1 MKLHTHTHAH
11 TQNEIERE
19 REQCS
24 LCMRQEGKKKEIKR
38 EQC

>member
-19 REQCS
+19 RAMLTVYET
-24 LCMRQEGKKKEIKR
+24 RRKKKEIKL